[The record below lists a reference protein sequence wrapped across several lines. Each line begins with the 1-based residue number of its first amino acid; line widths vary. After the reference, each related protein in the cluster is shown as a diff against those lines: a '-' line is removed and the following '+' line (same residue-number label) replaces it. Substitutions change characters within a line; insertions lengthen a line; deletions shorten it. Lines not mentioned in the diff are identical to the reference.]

1 MITLWV
7 ISILTD
13 PEFPFILSA
22 STWLHNVL
30 ILPGN
35 CVEFSLE
42 TASLYA
48 QDPHNNRY
56 GFKCLVVGYDNPT
69 SVSLGPTPKIKLP
82 SLSKPCFSLS
92 LRSMP
97 ATRV

>member
-1 MITLWV
+1 MILDG
-7 ISILTD
+7 SYYY
-13 PEFPFILSA
+13 SA

-69 SVSLGPTPKIKLP
+69 SVSG
-82 SLSKPCFSLS
+82 F
-92 LRSMP
+92 
-97 ATRV
+97 RV

>member
-1 MITLWV
+1 MSNHVSYSCLLESHWYRPPWTSW
-7 ISILTD
+7 SN
-13 PEFPFILSA
+13 SA
-22 STWLHNVL
+22 SNWLQNVL

-69 SVSLGPTPKIKLP
+69 AVSPHSP
-82 SLSKPCFSLS
+82 S
-92 LRSMP
+92 P
-97 ATRV
+97 AISF